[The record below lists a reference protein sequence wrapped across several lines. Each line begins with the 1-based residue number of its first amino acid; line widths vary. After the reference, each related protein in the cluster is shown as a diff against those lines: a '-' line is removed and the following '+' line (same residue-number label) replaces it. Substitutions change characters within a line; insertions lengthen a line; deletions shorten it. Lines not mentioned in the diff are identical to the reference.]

1 MNLIICIGPLLLF
14 IPKFIAI
21 YFNDNY
27 DPFNYTSNT
36 NFIKK
41 TIYPFYT
48 LLKHLIIYFI

>member
-14 IPKFIAI
+14 IPKFIAV

-41 TIYPFYT
+41 TIYPFYI
-48 LLKHLIIYFI
+48 LLKT